1 MSTNELS
8 FSLGDDGEGRFIP
21 APAPSAPPSG
31 FAEVAPAPTP
41 ANGPAVV
48 SGRILEE
55 PILDELASAPGLAA
69 NVRYKRWSRKADK
82 ALRASSPP
90 VNPDAPSRINPD
102 SRAMLYVAVGLVFV
116 LMGSSFA
123 VSFSGI
129 YDVSEFTGLPVWLQ
143 FMPALF
149 IDAAIL
155 AYTISLFIFK
165 ARGESTWRTMAGL
178 MGFALLSV
186 LANIAHTLNF
196 WDGDLADY
204 RAWIGVAIT
213 ASAPIAVLLASE
225 EIARLAFIKHNPVGK
240 K

>member
-1 MSTNELS
+1 MSANELS
-8 FSLGDDGEGRFIP
+8 FSLGDDGEGRFVP

-31 FAEVAPAPTP
+31 FAEIATPPPAPVTPP
-41 ANGPAVV
+41 ANTAVV
-48 SGRILEE
+48 SGRIVEE
-55 PILDELASAPGLAA
+55 TPELAEAVAQVEVKEKKEKVKVDGPT
-69 NVRYKRWSRKADK
+69 
-82 ALRASSPP
+82 
-90 VNPDAPSRINPD
+90 RINPD
-102 SRAMLYVAVGLVFV
+102 SRGMLYVAVGLVFV

-129 YDVSEFTGLPVWLQ
+129 YDVSEFTGIPVWLQ

-155 AYTISLFIFK
+155 AYTISLFVFK

-178 MGFALLSV
+178 MGFAALSV

-196 WDGDLADY
+196 WEGDLADY

-225 EIARLAFIKHNPVGK
+225 EIARLAFIKHEPVGK

>member
-31 FAEVAPAPTP
+31 FAEIATPPPAPAPLPT
-41 ANGPAVV
+41 NTAVV
-48 SGRILEE
+48 SGRIVEE
-55 PILDELASAPGLAA
+55 APELVEPT
-69 NVRYKRWSRKADK
+69 VDVKKKEKA
-82 ALRASSPP
+82 
-90 VNPDAPSRINPD
+90 VEGPSRINPD
-102 SRAMLYVAVGLVFV
+102 SRGMLYLAVGLVFV

-155 AYTISLFIFK
+155 AYTISLFVFK

-196 WDGDLADY
+196 WEGDLADY